1 MGSGGWVW
9 WRRGWVAAGMEPAD
23 EAGGVGVVSIGAHE
37 METLV
42 R

>member
-1 MGSGGWVW
+1 
-9 WRRGWVAAGMEPAD
+9 MEPAD

>member
-1 MGSGGWVW
+1 
-9 WRRGWVAAGMEPAD
+9 MEPAD
-23 EAGGVGVVSIGAHE
+23 EAGGFGVVSIGAHE